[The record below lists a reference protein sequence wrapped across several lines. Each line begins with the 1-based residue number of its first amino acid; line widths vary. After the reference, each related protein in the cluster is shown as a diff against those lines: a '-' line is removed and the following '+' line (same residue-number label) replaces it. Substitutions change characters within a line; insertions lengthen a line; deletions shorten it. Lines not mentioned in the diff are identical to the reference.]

1 MNRVELSSNSETS
14 TELENAK
21 ATELENVKACMEE
34 VSYLF

>member
-14 TELENAK
+14 MELENAK
-21 ATELENVKACMEE
+21 ATELENVEACMEE